1 MSKPDAKTLKV
12 VFNGTKN
19 ESIAADGKQFT
30 KFIGNLVRQFAGV
43 SNPHLL
49 LSSYSYS
56 PFFLRKT
63 SSLRNSNKA
72 TSS

>member
-43 SNPHLL
+43 SNPPHP
-49 LSSYSYS
+49 YHPYS

-63 SSLRNSNKA
+63 FSSRNSNKA